1 MTSAIQ
7 SPNTSHAPPVGKVLL
22 PVFLIVVTDIMG
34 FGLMVPLLPFYAE
47 HFGASPLTIG
57 LLLSVYALCQLLAG
71 PPLGQLSDR
80 IGRKPVLVISQI
92 GTLVGY
98 ILFALSNTLW
108 LIFVARII
116 DGLTAGNISVAHAYV
131 SDNTPREQRTKA
143 FGIVGAAFGL
153 GMLLGPALG
162 GLLAKHSLRTPIWGA
177 CVLSALSIVAT
188 TVLMP
193 KGVRA
198 AHKGPPEDLLPF
210 KSILACFRDPAT
222 GGLFS
227 LLSFFYFAF
236 STFVSGFALFLAGR
250 VIWRGEPIGPQTAG
264 FLFAYAGLINIFFQA
279 IFLGY
284 LVRWFQES
292 TLVFTGFL
300 LMAAGYGGLAL
311 SHTVP
316 VTLAFLTLNNVG
328 AAVLRPTIMGQIS
341 KRVSAQ
347 RQGLVMGVN
356 QSVTSIASILAPLV
370 VGVLINR
377 GLYVGW
383 ALWAAAIAAAGAF
396 GVSQVSSMK
405 DTWRDGQST
414 ERQ

>member
-1 MTSAIQ
+1 
-7 SPNTSHAPPVGKVLL
+7 
-22 PVFLIVVTDIMG
+22 
-34 FGLMVPLLPFYAE
+34 
-47 HFGASPLTIG
+47 
-57 LLLSVYALCQLLAG
+57 
-71 PPLGQLSDR
+71 
-80 IGRKPVLVISQI
+80 VLVISQI